1 MSHSLSQEAFLA
13 QVASRNPHQ
22 PEFIQAVS
30 EVIASIWPYVERH
43 PATCNTAC
51 WSDWWNPSAW
61 CSFG

>member
-30 EVIASIWPYVERH
+30 EVVASISV
-43 PATCNTAC
+43 
-51 WSDWWNPSAW
+51 S
-61 CSFG
+61 

>member
-30 EVIASIWPYVERH
+30 EVVASIRGSHKEVEI
-43 PATCNTAC
+43 N
-51 WSDWWNPSAW
+51 
-61 CSFG
+61 